1 MKTSKHYPRLTSR
14 AGILGLLLLTLS
26 VSANAARI
34 YVISADEWA
43 RPRSG
48 AVIAEF
54 EALRAAVGYWD
65 KLDNALIVVRYPG
78 EDSGE
83 LWAAELRD
91 WLISLGVPSDYIRLV
106 AGTQAADEIRL
117 LVGNREELEQ

>member
-1 MKTSKHYPRLTSR
+1 MQSNKNYRSITNSLCALCLVLFSLTAQASTSR
-14 AGILGLLLLTLS
+14 IFVL
-26 VSANAARI
+26 
-34 YVISADEWA
+34 SADEWA

-54 EALRAAVGYWD
+54 EALRAAVSYWD
-65 KLDNALIVVRYPG
+65 KVDNAGIIVRYPG

-117 LVGNREELEQ
+117 LVGDRNELEQ